1 MANYHFITTWKLN
14 APLEKVW
21 HEIKHVHQWPE
32 WWKGVE
38 KVEEVQHG
46 LASGHGNVGDF
57 TFRSV
62 LPYSLS
68 FRSKVIAVEDMKRIE
83 GVAYGELNGTGIW
96 HFTTDGNYTIV
107 NYYWTVKTTK
117 WWMNVLSPIARPA
130 FEWNH
135 NVIMKWGGEGL
146 AQRLGC
152 ELLAA

>member
-1 MANYHFITTWKLN
+1 MADYHFTTTWKLN

-21 HEIKHVHQWPE
+21 YEIKHAHQWPE

-38 KVEEVQHG
+38 KAEEVQEY
-46 LASGHGNVGDF
+46 VGDF

-62 LPYSLS
+62 LPYSIS
-68 FRSKVIAVEDMKRIE
+68 FRSNVVAIDDMKRIE
-83 GVAYGELNGTGIW
+83 GRASGELTGIGIW
-96 HFTTDGNYTIV
+96 HFTTEDGCTV
-107 NYYWTVKTTK
+107 VRYYWTVKTTK

-135 NVIMKWGGEGL
+135 NIIMRWGGEGL

-152 ELLAA
+152 QLVA